1 MTRRADAEPGVDFLD
16 LRETRDPELLDALH
30 RDLFLPN
37 FPDPDEQEGPDDWR
51 PRLWGDPQPPQ
62 PEQHGF
68 VAGTQL
74 ATDRSLAGFA
84 LVERYRESRCALLSY
99 IAVAERRRGEGIA
112 RGLFDRAIVS
122 VRAAADR
129 DGQPLRGVFGE
140 IHDPARVADASD
152 VIKPSDRVRIMER
165 LGGWRVPVSYV
176 QPALDETSERS
187 DRLMLIAFPLDGRP
201 FLDPGAIRDFL
212 SEFYRA
218 LGIADPSTDSDFRRT
233 MEELQALGPGP
244 VHLVPLMP
252 S

>member
-1 MTRRADAEPGVDFLD
+1 MTRQADAEPGVDFVD
-16 LRETRDPELLDALH
+16 LREARDPELLDALH

-37 FPDPDEQEGPDDWR
+37 FPDPDEQEGPEDWR

-68 VAGTQL
+68 VAGTHL

-99 IAVAERRRGEGIA
+99 IAVAARRRGEGIA
-112 RGLFDRAIVS
+112 RGLCDRADASVS
-122 VRAAADR
+122 AAAER
-129 DGQPLRGVFGE
+129 DGQPLRGIFGE

-152 VIKPSDRVRIMER
+152 VIRPWDRVRIMER
-165 LGGWRVPVSYV
+165 LGGWRVPVTYV
-176 QPALDETSERS
+176 QPALDETSQRS
-187 DRLMLIAFPLDGRP
+187 DRLMLIAFPLDGQP
-201 FLDPGAIRDFL
+201 FLDPDAILDFL

-218 LGIADPSTDSDFRRT
+218 LGIADPEADPDFRRT
-233 MEELQALGPGP
+233 TEELRTLGPGP
-244 VHLVPLMP
+244 VHLVPLTP